1 MLWIGFEFRRS
12 NRVIKCKPYSV
23 SDLKKVI
30 MPWPW
35 GTLNRLGNNCDFD
48 SPQREIEELEKAVGE
63 AEVAEAEAGR
73 VARQSH
79 PALVVNV
86 SSHLGIVIGNRLVQ
100 NFARAT

>member
-1 MLWIGFEFRRS
+1 
-12 NRVIKCKPYSV
+12 
-23 SDLKKVI
+23 